1 MTTKEVGRG
10 RLGESFPFYAFY
22 CYFFIIG
29 GELYELALLL
39 LATLSIARWQHFS
52 SHFLGNHAGKTAAFS
67 FPFSRIAFQLCTHN
81 VFNVH

>member
-1 MTTKEVGRG
+1 MTAKEVGRG
-10 RLGESFPFYAFY
+10 RLGESFRFYAFY
-22 CYFFIIG
+22 CYFFIIR
-29 GELYELALLL
+29 GELNALLL

>member
-1 MTTKEVGRG
+1 MITKEVIRG
-10 RLGESFPFYAFY
+10 QAWRVVSLLCVLLLFLHHWGS
-22 CYFFIIG
+22 
-29 GELYELALLL
+29 LKLLALLL

-67 FPFSRIAFQLCTHN
+67 FPFSRIAFQPCTHN

>member
-1 MTTKEVGRG
+1 MASR
-10 RLGESFPFYAFY
+10 FAFMR
-22 CYFFIIG
+22 FIVISSSLG